1 MLSGDG
7 DENEKKKDN
16 RTNKQK
22 TALHVQHTFCVH
34 FFAVVLHDYNVNLP
48 ETS

>member
-7 DENEKKKDN
+7 NENSEKK
-16 RTNKQK
+16 NKTIGLITKKIKK
-22 TALHVQHTFCVH
+22 TLHVQHTF
-34 FFAVVLHDYNVNLP
+34 VLHDYNVNLP